1 MSSPFSRTTR
11 ALAQQRATPA
21 LLAWGLAGLGLAAW
35 VAWFV
40 LGRVTV
46 YEVSG
51 KARLEVTQAA
61 HAVTAQVPG
70 RVTANA
76 LALGSV
82 VREGDVIAEL
92 DAGDARLRLREE
104 GARRAALAAQAA
116 ALRQEIASR
125 EQAVQQDRVAASAA
139 EQGARLRTQEAD
151 AAASFATANERRLRA
166 DSEAGG
172 VARVEALAAQ
182 TEAQKL
188 AAARGALAAEA
199 DRLQADGRVR
209 GAQQRAAIDAL
220 RRQLAALEG
229 ELATAAA
236 TVERLTLDIEQ
247 RLLRAPIAGR
257 IGDVAPLRPGTWVTA
272 GQRFATVVPDGEF
285 VVVADFEPAAA
296 LGRVRP
302 GQRAQMRLDGFPW
315 AQYGTLGAT
324 VTRVGGEI
332 RDNLVR
338 VEFRPQAPVPKDI
351 VLQHGLPGAIE
362 VTLEQVAPAVLL
374 LRSAGL
380 AGDGRVARP

>member
-1 MSSPFSRTTR
+1 M
-11 ALAQQRATPA
+11 
-21 LLAWGLAGLGLAAW
+21 
-35 VAWFV
+35 
-40 LGRVTV
+40 
-46 YEVSG
+46 
-51 KARLEVTQAA
+51 
-61 HAVTAQVPG
+61 
-70 RVTANA
+70 
-76 LALGSV
+76 
-82 VREGDVIAEL
+82 
-92 DAGDARLRLREE
+92 
-104 GARRAALAAQAA
+104 
-116 ALRQEIASR
+116 
-125 EQAVQQDRVAASAA
+125 
-139 EQGARLRTQEAD
+139 
-151 AAASFATANERRLRA
+151 
-166 DSEAGG
+166 
-172 VARVEALAAQ
+172 
-182 TEAQKL
+182 
-188 AAARGALAAEA
+188 
-199 DRLQADGRVR
+199 R